1 MDRNNALPEVLAPVG
16 NEEMLVAAVRAGAD
30 AVYLGAKDF
39 NARRNA
45 DNFDMSALKNAID
58 YCHIRS
64 VKVYLTLNILISD
77 NEMKSAYTLAK
88 EAYLLGIDGI
98 IIADLGLIRLLH
110 SSIPDLP
117 LHASTQMTVYDKDSL
132 KLLKSLGVTRVVAAR
147 EMSKKELSLLCEEGK
162 KQGIEIEVFVHGA
175 LCMCLSGQCLMS
187 AVLGGRSGN
196 RGLCAGP
203 CRLPFSDD
211 FGNNNVLSLKD
222 LSLLDYVDELKEMGV
237 SSLKIEGRMKRYE
250 YVAAATNAFRA
261 AIDKKTTEEIKKCLE
276 SVFSRSGFTDGY
288 YTENKGKNMFG
299 VRTKDDV
306 LLSKEVYPLLHS
318 LIRRERQSVPVKIT
332 AEITENQPILL
343 TISDGKNQASVTGD
357 IPEKAINKPLTKE
370 LLKEQ
375 LNKLGSTPYF
385 SIDTKIVLSE
395 GLTVKISHLNAL
407 RRDAVLLL
415 NQKRSQTV
423 RTAADFSVNL
433 PSENI
438 KQPVKFWVRTEKA
451 ELLPQNLSGVSAVI
465 LPIENLKPINVSE
478 EILKIAEL
486 PKAGL
491 TGEPLKKLLLK
502 VKEADFNAVLV
513 QNTAQLTAVKEAE
526 LLAVAGYGLNIYSS
540 YSCLT
545 AKDMGFSHIVLSTE
559 MTYSMIN
566 SVSSPLPT
574 VFFGYGRLP
583 LMVTKNCPVSFSG
596 CKNCNK
602 DRKITD
608 RKGVSFPV
616 LCRFSYSEIYGDRP
630 VWLGDK
636 LNLVNSRFSLLY
648 FTDESKDDTEKILNM
663 YRKGMEC
670 DTFFTRGMF
679 FKGVE

>member
-1 MDRNNALPEVLAPVG
+1 MDKNNALPEILAPVG

-30 AVYLGAKDF
+30 AIYLGAKDF

-45 DNFDMSALKNAID
+45 DNFDMTSLKNAID

-77 NEMKSAYTLAK
+77 NEIKAAYNLAK

-132 KLLKSLGVTRVVAAR
+132 KLLKSLGITRVVAAR
-147 EMSKKELSLLCEEGK
+147 EMSKTELSLLCEEAK
-162 KQGIEIEVFVHGA
+162 KLGIEIEVFVHGA

-203 CRLPFSDD
+203 CRLPFNDD

-222 LSLLDYVDELKEMGV
+222 LSLLDYVNELKKMGV
-237 SSLKIEGRMKRYE
+237 SSLKIEGRMKRHE
-250 YVAAATNAFRA
+250 YVAAATNAFRTA
-261 AIDKKTTEEIKKCLE
+261 VDGKTTEETKKCLE

-288 YTENKGKNMFG
+288 YTENIGKNMFG
-299 VRTKDDV
+299 VRTKDDIV
-306 LLSKEVYPLLHS
+306 LSKEVYPLLHS
-318 LIRRERQSVPVKIT
+318 LVRHERQSIPVKIT
-332 AEITENQPILL
+332 AQIIENQPVSL
-343 TISDGKNQASVTGD
+343 TISDGENEVFLTGD

-370 LLKEQ
+370 ILKEQ

-385 SIDTKIVLSE
+385 SEDTKIVLSE
-395 GLTVKISHLNAL
+395 GLTVKLSHLNAL

-415 NQKRSQTV
+415 NEKRRQIE
-423 RTAADFSVNL
+423 RTATDFLVNL
-433 PSENI
+433 QAEN
-438 KQPVKFWVRTEKA
+438 KKHSGEFWVRTEKA
-451 ELLPQNLSGVSAVI
+451 ELLPENLSGVGAVI
-465 LPIENLKPINVSE
+465 LPIENVKPINLSKD
-478 EILKIAEL
+478 ILKIAEL

-491 TGEPLKKLLLK
+491 SGEPLKKLLLK
-502 VKEADFNAVLV
+502 AKEADFNTVLA
-513 QNTAQLTAVKEAE
+513 QNTAQLPAVKEAG
-526 LLAVAGYGLNIYSS
+526 LSAVAGYGLNIYSS

-545 AKDMGFSHIVLSTE
+545 AKDMGFSSIVLSAE

-566 SVSSPLPT
+566 SVISPLPT
-574 VFFGYGRLP
+574 VFFGYGKLP

-616 LCRFSYSEIYGDRP
+616 RCRFSYSEIYGDRP

-636 LNLVNSRFSLLY
+636 LNLVNSGTVLLY
-648 FTDESKDDTEKILNM
+648 FTNESKERTEKVLNM

-670 DTFFTRGMF
+670 DTSFTRGMF